1 MSMDMNHLKKVKLLL
16 RIGGF
21 GVFFGHGVVAFQG
34 NEAWIP
40 LLTTFGFS
48 VESAILLLSIIG
60 IIDIVVAFLIL
71 FLPLRIIL
79 IWASLWAFATA
90 LSRPMAGLSIW
101 AFIERAGNWV
111 VPLSLLII
119 QGFPKKIRDLFK
131 V

>member
-1 MSMDMNHLKKVKLLL
+1 MSMDINHLKKVKLLL

-21 GVFFGHGVVAFQG
+21 GIFFGHGVVAFQG

-48 VESAILLLSIIG
+48 VETAISLLPIIG
-60 IIDIVVAFLIL
+60 AIDIVVAFLIL
-71 FLPLRIIL
+71 FLPLKVIL
-79 IWASLWAFATA
+79 IWATFWAFATA
-90 LSRPMAGLSIW
+90 LSRPIAGLSIW

-111 VPLSLLII
+111 VPISLLIMH
-119 QGFPKKIRDLFK
+119 GLPKKIKDLFK